1 MTWVITTRVGE
12 STRLIEFYNTVLLV
26 IISRKLKRASNL
38 MGDNGSFK
46 QEVIILYKCREV
58 FKRLLDCIFYLHVYV
73 HQVRDKIRKANARLY
88 IIIGIRKLYC

>member
-46 QEVIILYKCREV
+46 QEVINVGRYSKDFLI
-58 FKRLLDCIFYLHVYV
+58 VYF
-73 HQVRDKIRKANARLY
+73 ICMYMY
-88 IIIGIRKLYC
+88 IK